1 MKRGVE
7 LAIKE
12 INDQGLRINGTTIK
26 LEMVAVDDQADPKKA
41 QATAQQLVDAG
52 VVAVV
57 GHFNSG
63 VSIEASPVYAAKG
76 IPQLSI
82 STKPDYNSGKYPTT
96 LRLVANDAVQA
107 RAIGSYAARY
117 LHAERFGFIDDGTP
131 YGTSL
136 AGAAVAEVTKLNKK
150 LVLRRSVDDK
160 TTDFARIVEEIKGTK
175 TQVLVSTLNAFQLEA
190 LIDQL
195 NAAGLTDLTIMASD
209 TAKTDALRASASKVR
224 ALYVTS
230 PMIEPRELP
239 SGVAFVDRFRAA
251 YKEEPFYAAAYAY
264 DATHLIA
271 AAIRHSERYDADTIN
286 KALRS
291 IDALAPATQAVRFRP
306 DGEQHYAAVGVYTVR
321 SGRWEALIR
330 TDAW

>member
-1 MKRGVE
+1 MLLPVRAEADSLRGRGQRVD
-7 LAIKE
+7 AA
-12 INDQGLRINGTTIK
+12 QGL
-26 LEMVAVDDQADPKKA
+26 VD
-41 QATAQQLVDAG
+41 G
-52 VVAVV
+52 VRV
-57 GHFNSG
+57 
-63 VSIEASPVYAAKG
+63 
-76 IPQLSI
+76 
-82 STKPDYNSGKYPTT
+82 
-96 LRLVANDAVQA
+96 
-107 RAIGSYAARY
+107 
-117 LHAERFGFIDDGTP
+117 
-131 YGTSL
+131 
-136 AGAAVAEVTKLNKK
+136 
-150 LVLRRSVDDK
+150 
-160 TTDFARIVEEIKGTK
+160 
-175 TQVLVSTLNAFQLEA
+175 
-190 LIDQL
+190 
-195 NAAGLTDLTIMASD
+195 
-209 TAKTDALRASASKVR
+209 
-224 ALYVTS
+224 VTS